1 MALSLSAAAFQAAAL
16 PELGTLLR
24 ALDKLGDV
32 DADLEG
38 DILLIEFE
46 DDSQCVINTQSAAR
60 QIWMSAQRN
69 AWHFDWVADKQCWVA
84 AKTGDEL
91 WATVARIVGE
101 GLGRSVE
108 LSR

>member
-1 MALSLSAAAFQAAAL
+1 MTEAAFQAVAL
-16 PELGTLLR
+16 PELASLLR
-24 ALDKLGDV
+24 SLDELGDV

-60 QIWMSAQRN
+60 QIWMSAQRM
-69 AWHFDWVADKQCWVA
+69 AWHFDWIADEKHWVA

-91 WATVARIVGE
+91 WATVTRIVGD
-101 GLGRSVE
+101 GLGRSVK
-108 LSR
+108 LGR